1 MRYSNTARPG
11 LLDYGGFVRKPDM
24 LRYIENWKVNHPNFY
39 ALLFHIPRPMF
50 RLEIGTLIREQRN
63 YFELTFP
70 ELIDKLDSIH
80 PTKDVIS
87 VCFRTYLY
95 RSEWDACCP
104 KRRDYPFYFCGV
116 ENTASYSQLGFR
128 EFPDAFELMLAYWLR
143 EAMLEGETFEVD
155 EAVCRE
161 RGLTTEQIGNL
172 RQAFDECRDKLLDE
186 FLCEA
191 RRYRLIVKRYR
202 P

>member
-1 MRYSNTARPG
+1 MPV
-11 LLDYGGFVRKPDM
+11 VRKG
-24 LRYIENWKVNHPNFY
+24 
-39 ALLFHIPRPMF
+39 
-50 RLEIGTLIREQRN
+50 EIIR
-63 YFELTFP
+63 
-70 ELIDKLDSIH
+70 SI
-80 PTKDVIS
+80 
-87 VCFRTYLY
+87 FA
-95 RSEWDACCP
+95 EWRIQPA
-104 KRRDYPFYFCGV
+104 
-116 ENTASYSQLGFR
+116 TASYSQLGFR